1 VYGATAYQ
9 TIVALLWYETYL
21 IIRCFFFKSI
31 MNVSVF
37 LEFRLTQNT
46 AYLLNIGVKWIN
58 LLSAFNNPRNG
69 V

>member
-1 VYGATAYQ
+1 
-9 TIVALLWYETYL
+9 
-21 IIRCFFFKSI
+21 
-31 MNVSVF
+31 MNVTVF

-58 LLSAFNNPRNG
+58 LLSVFNNPRNG